1 MGKLTLGVGLLV
13 AAAATASCSN
23 KKVTAEDC
31 EKFADHMLD
40 LTVKQMTGMVP
51 PARPGMPSPMEAA
64 KQAVQSQ
71 RGSFLAQCTGGLPRA
86 AYDCMM
92 QADSVETM
100 TRCAAAK

>member
-13 AAAATASCSN
+13 AAATTASCSS

-40 LTVKQMTGMVP
+40 LTVKQMAGMLP
-51 PARPGMPSPMEAA
+51 PARPGMPSPMDAA

-71 RGSFLAQCTGGLPRA
+71 RGTFVSQCASGLPRS

-92 QADSVETM
+92 QADSVDAM
-100 TRCAAAK
+100 TKCAGAR